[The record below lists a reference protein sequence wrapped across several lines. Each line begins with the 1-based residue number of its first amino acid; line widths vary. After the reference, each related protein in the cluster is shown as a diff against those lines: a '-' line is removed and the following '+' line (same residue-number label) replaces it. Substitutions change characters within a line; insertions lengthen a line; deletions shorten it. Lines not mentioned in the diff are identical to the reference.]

1 MENLK
6 EKIEDMAH
14 YDQCAHVPPLF
25 FAQILEALRVLA
37 EPTELTE
44 YASAGK
50 ILPKVAGAF
59 TFQGYP
65 CHMRCVEHNG
75 SMFLVFCSFHNGTS
89 GASGCNYILFLFSNT
104 SFKYNTYYSSTTVP
118 DWVKRAFGEA
128 TATASYP
135 GILSNT
141 MYKRLDAVYK
151 WCVSQGMSHVS

>member
-1 MENLK
+1 
-6 EKIEDMAH
+6 
-14 YDQCAHVPPLF
+14 
-25 FAQILEALRVLA
+25 
-37 EPTELTE
+37 
-44 YASAGK
+44 
-50 ILPKVAGAF
+50 
-59 TFQGYP
+59 
-65 CHMRCVEHNG
+65 MRCVEHNG

-89 GASGCNYILFLFSNT
+89 GASGCNYILFLFSNA

-151 WCVSQGMSHVS
+151 WCVSQGMSPVS